1 MFGKNY
7 VFISHSSHNKDIAEQ
22 LCVLLSGIGVD
33 KEKIFCSSIVGQGID
48 NGEKLNEAI
57 ANIISKSKLL
67 IFLISY
73 DFISSSYCMEELGVG
88 WYLRQNEK
96 AKCFYLVLPDVELS
110 ELQGFVNSKIDK
122 FSFVSESHRD
132 DLGLFAENICKLLG
146 TKLPKHSV
154 LLNLE
159 NTFFSAIKTSL
170 EDIVATRNRE
180 KEEEE
185 KREKE
190 NEQLKKKILELNHQI
205 EELNQNIVHI
215 KDNLENELLEKQF
228 ETICKSF
235 YLLGSRGGISK
246 KQYIAFSEGFWFN
259 FIDEYVSLSE
269 KLGDEKLSPVFS
281 GMELIVANIYSHHKD
296 IDKSFVHIKKYVT
309 ISESNIYPHYF
320 DNVFIDD
327 LNILLELIN
336 VFENKIENT
345 KLGIVQDS
353 YKKTIDFLIDKKNKI
368 TKEKSNE

>member
-1 MFGKNY
+1 MFRNK
-7 VFISHSSHNKDIAEQ
+7 VFISHSSQNQKIAEQ
-22 LCVLLSGIGVD
+22 LCAFLSAIGVD
-33 KEKIFCSSIVGQGID
+33 NDNIFCSSLVGQGID
-48 NGEKLNEAI
+48 NGKKLNKA
-57 ANIISKSKLL
+57 ISKTIKKSKILIYLL
-67 IFLISY
+67 SY
-73 DFISSSYCMEELGVG
+73 DFLKSSYCMEELGVG
-88 WYLRQNEK
+88 WYLSEINK
-96 AKCFYLVLPDVELS
+96 TICFYLLLPDINLS

-122 FSFVSESHRD
+122 FCFVDTFRKD
-132 DLGLFAENICKLLG
+132 DLGLFAENICSILKLS
-146 TKLPKHSV
+146 TPKHSY
-154 LLNLE
+154 LLNAE
-159 NTFFSAIKTSL
+159 NTFFSAVQTNLEQLVYRIESIK
-170 EDIVATRNRE
+170 DE
-180 KEEEE
+180 KE

-190 NEQLKKKILELNHQI
+190 NEQLKKKILELDHQI

-235 YLLGSRGGISK
+235 HLLGSRGGISK

-309 ISESNIYPHYF
+309 ISESNIYPNYF